1 MNKYFLFRQ
10 LLDFMADHTE
20 VTDADMN
27 YYHGGLKIVGEDDEH
42 VITIDVSIK
51 EKEEKTD
58 D

>member
-20 VTDADMN
+20 VTDADMDN
-27 YYHGGLKIVGEDDEH
+27 YCGNIVITGEDDEH
-42 VITIDVSIK
+42 VIRIEASIK
-51 EKEEKTD
+51 GKEEKED